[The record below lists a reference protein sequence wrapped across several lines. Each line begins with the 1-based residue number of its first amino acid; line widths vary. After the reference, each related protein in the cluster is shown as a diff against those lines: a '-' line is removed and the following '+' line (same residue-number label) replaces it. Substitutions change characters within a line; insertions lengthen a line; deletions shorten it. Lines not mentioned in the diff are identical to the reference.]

1 MAPADT
7 ELNATLAA
15 LQQTI
20 ATLEA
25 RMASLEALVGITA
38 RSSGDRAGGRA
49 DSHEAGR
56 AGSHEVGRAGSPNR
70 PSPSPPVDD
79 ALEPGV
85 VLAIAA
91 AVAAY
96 LGERAH
102 VRQIRLISSQAWG
115 QQGRVT
121 VQASHTLH
129 R

>member
-38 RSSGDRAGGRA
+38 SRPVPEALAVAGA
-49 DSHEAGR
+49 
-56 AGSHEVGRAGSPNR
+56 
-70 PSPSPPVDD
+70 PSPPVDD

>member
-38 RSSGDRAGGRA
+38 SRPAPEALDVAGVA
-49 DSHEAGR
+49 PA
-56 AGSHEVGRAGSPNR
+56 
-70 PSPSPPVDD
+70 PPVDD